1 VSVWNGMFF
10 CLREH
15 IDRFKRSC
23 DALRLVCP
31 YDESALGDLL
41 GDLVRRA
48 GLQSAYVQMIV
59 TRGTPAPG
67 SRDPRTCKNRFLAF
81 CVPYIHIAP
90 DQGRGALHLIVSR
103 RPRIAAAS
111 VPSQIKNYHWIDFEL
126 ALFEAYERGGNA
138 VVLTDGRGAISEGPG
153 FNVFAVRNGAL
164 TTPSRNVLAGVTRA
178 ITIEL
183 ARELG
188 FKTRVRRL
196 PVGEFLESDE
206 VFVSSTAGGI
216 MPVATVD
223 GTTLPAGAPGPV
235 SAAIRQL
242 YWKKREAGWRG
253 TPIEYGDAK
262 DTGRQP

>member
-1 VSVWNGMFF
+1 MFF

-31 YDESALGDLL
+31 YDGSALADLL
-41 GDLVRRA
+41 GDLVRRT
-48 GLQSAYVQMIV
+48 GLRNAYVQMSV
-59 TRGTPAPG
+59 RRGAPAPG
-67 SRDPRTCKNRFLAF
+67 SRDPRTCTKRFLAF
-81 CVPYIHIAP
+81 CIPYIHIAP
-90 DQGRGALHLIVSR
+90 DHGRGALHLIVSR

-126 ALFEAYERGGNA
+126 GLFEAYERGGNA
-138 VVLTDGRGAISEGPG
+138 VVLTDGRGAITEGPG

-178 ITIEL
+178 ITIDL

-188 FKTRVRRL
+188 LEARARRL
-196 PVGEFLESDE
+196 PVGEFLDSDE
-206 VFVSSTAGGI
+206 AFVSSTAGGI
-216 MPVATVD
+216 MPVATID
-223 GTTLPAGAPGPV
+223 GTALRAGAPGPI
-235 SAAIRQL
+235 SEAIRQL

-262 DTGRQP
+262 NAGRQP